1 MITLSSSTRS
11 LIVGI
16 AALFLL
22 TASDVSAAIK
32 QNNFPI
38 TASTPLIDGTAGWL
52 GVNES
57 SASGDCH
64 LLVTLLRNKVL
75 GYCALEGGAPLTE
88 IQLWVDGF
96 DTPVFTTPVV
106 GDGPFSFTV
115 DPAPALLVRAFSNDS
130 VKIQGHTTAGLE
142 IEGPLRRP
150 YGVTTFTVPV
160 YAAEVVPPSDSRALA
175 ICLVTVLSNPLFL
188 GVDCVHNLS
197 DPQTFA
203 LYGGAARS
211 TGQLALDL
219 TSSLG
224 ETTATYW
231 QPLDNAVYIAMAND
245 RTYLRMVGA
254 TENDIIRGQVNG
266 CRTSA
271 STICMF
277 GRFTVRAQG
286 KPSGDSTR
294 QVGATGELL
303 AAPFENLIIK
313 PGSIWITQTALFSL
327 TGENEQSLLVEMSDG
342 CSTGQG
348 IALNIVGTDFERFEY
363 FVFFTDL
370 MMGYSDQL
378 TTAGGYRLD
387 RRLAYA
393 MPCPPQP
400 EQ

>member
-1 MITLSSSTRS
+1 MITLSSSTRG

-32 QNNFPI
+32 QSNFPI
-38 TASTPLIDGTAGWL
+38 TASTALSDRTAGWL

-64 LLVTLLRNKVL
+64 LLVTLLRTKVL
-75 GYCALEGGAPLTE
+75 GYCALVGGAPLTE

-115 DPAPALLVRAFSNDS
+115 ESAPALLVRAFSNDS
-130 VKIQGHTTAGLE
+130 VKIQGHTIAGLE

-150 YGVTTFTVPV
+150 YDVTTFAVPV
-160 YAAEVVPPSDSRALA
+160 HGGEVVPPSNSRSLA
-175 ICLVTVLSNPLFL
+175 ICLVTVLAYPSFL
-188 GVDCVHNLS
+188 GVDCSHNLI
-197 DPQTFA
+197 DPQIFE
-203 LYGGAARS
+203 LYGGPAYS
-211 TGQLALDL
+211 TGLLALDL

-224 ETTATYW
+224 ETTAAYW
-231 QPLDNAVYIAMAND
+231 QPLDNAVSLAMAID

-254 TENDIIRGQVNG
+254 TENNIIRGQING

-271 STICMF
+271 STVCMF
-277 GRFTVRAQG
+277 GRFQVRAQG
-286 KPSGDSTR
+286 SPSNDSTR

-303 AAPFENLIIK
+303 AAPFESLIVTDDEVWK
-313 PGSIWITQTALFSL
+313 TQTALFSL

-342 CSTGQG
+342 CSTGRG
-348 IALNIVGTDFERFEY
+348 IALNIVGTDFERFDY
-363 FVFFTDL
+363 FVFFSDL
-370 MMGYSDQL
+370 LLGYSDQL
-378 TTAGGYRLD
+378 TTAGGYRLE

-393 MPCPPQP
+393 MPCPPQR
-400 EQ
+400 

>member
-1 MITLSSSTRS
+1 MITLSSSTRG

-32 QNNFPI
+32 QSNFPI
-38 TASTPLIDGTAGWL
+38 TASTALIDGTAGWL

-64 LLVTLLRNKVL
+64 LLVTLLRTKVL
-75 GYCALEGGAPLTE
+75 GYCALVGGAPLTE

-115 DPAPALLVRAFSNDS
+115 DPAPALLVRAFSTDS
-130 VKIQGHTTAGLE
+130 VKIQGHTIAGLE

-150 YGVTTFTVPV
+150 YDVTTFAVPV
-160 YAAEVVPPSDSRALA
+160 HGGEVVPPSNSRSLA
-175 ICLVTVLSNPLFL
+175 ICLVTVLADPSFL
-188 GVDCVHNLS
+188 GVDCSHNLI
-197 DPQTFA
+197 DPQIFE
-203 LYGGAARS
+203 LYGGPAYS

-224 ETTATYW
+224 ETTAAYW
-231 QPLDNAVYIAMAND
+231 QPLDNVVSIAMSID
-245 RTYLRMVGA
+245 STYLRMVGA
-254 TENDIIRGQVNG
+254 TENDIIRGQING

-271 STICMF
+271 STVCMF
-277 GRFTVRAQG
+277 GRFQVRAQG

-303 AAPFENLIIK
+303 AAPFESLIVTTDEVWK
-313 PGSIWITQTALFSL
+313 TQTALFSL

-342 CSTGQG
+342 CSTGRG
-348 IALNIVGTDFERFEY
+348 IALNIVGTDFERFDY
-363 FVFFTDL
+363 FVFFSDL
-370 MMGYSDQL
+370 LLGYSDQL

-393 MPCPPQP
+393 MPCPPQR
-400 EQ
+400 

>member
-1 MITLSSSTRS
+1 MITLSSSTRG

-22 TASDVSAAIK
+22 TASNGSAAIK
-32 QNNFPI
+32 QSNFPI
-38 TASTPLIDGTAGWL
+38 TASTALVDGTAGWL

-57 SASGDCH
+57 SASGDCY
-64 LLVTLLRNKVL
+64 LLVTLLRTKVL

-130 VKIQGHTTAGLE
+130 VKIQGHTIAGLE

-150 YGVTTFTVPV
+150 YDVTTFAVPV
-160 YAAEVVPPSDSRALA
+160 HGGEVVPPSNSRSLA
-175 ICLVTVLSNPLFL
+175 ICLVTVLAYPSFL
-188 GVDCVHNLS
+188 GVDCSHNLI
-197 DPQTFA
+197 DPQIFE
-203 LYGGAARS
+203 LYGGPAYS
-211 TGQLALDL
+211 TGLLALDL

-224 ETTATYW
+224 ETTAAYW
-231 QPLDNAVYIAMAND
+231 QPLDNAVSLAMAID

-254 TENDIIRGQVNG
+254 TENDIIRGQING

-271 STICMF
+271 STVCMF
-277 GRFTVRAQG
+277 GRFQVRAQG
-286 KPSGDSTR
+286 SPSNDSTR

-303 AAPFENLIIK
+303 AAPFESLIVTDDEVWK
-313 PGSIWITQTALFSL
+313 TQTALFSL

-342 CSTGQG
+342 CSTGRG
-348 IALNIVGTDFERFEY
+348 IALNIVGTDFERFDY
-363 FVFFTDL
+363 FVFFSDL
-370 MMGYSDQL
+370 LLGYSDQL
-378 TTAGGYRLD
+378 TTAGGYRLE

-393 MPCPPQP
+393 MPCPPQR
-400 EQ
+400 

>member
-1 MITLSSSTRS
+1 MITLSSSTRG

-32 QNNFPI
+32 QSNFPI
-38 TASTPLIDGTAGWL
+38 TASTALSDRTAGWL

-64 LLVTLLRNKVL
+64 LLVTLLRTKVL
-75 GYCALEGGAPLTE
+75 GYCALVGGAPLTE

-130 VKIQGHTTAGLE
+130 VKIQGHTIAGLE

-150 YGVTTFTVPV
+150 YDVTTFAVPV
-160 YAAEVVPPSDSRALA
+160 HGGEVVPPSNSRSLA
-175 ICLVTVLSNPLFL
+175 ICLVTVLAYPSFL
-188 GVDCVHNLS
+188 GVDCSHNLI
-197 DPQTFA
+197 DPQIFE
-203 LYGGAARS
+203 LYGGPAYS
-211 TGQLALDL
+211 TGLLALDL

-224 ETTATYW
+224 ETTAAYW
-231 QPLDNAVYIAMAND
+231 QPLDNAVSLAMAID

-254 TENDIIRGQVNG
+254 TENDIIRGQING

-271 STICMF
+271 STVCMF
-277 GRFTVRAQG
+277 GRFQVRAQG
-286 KPSGDSTR
+286 SPSNDSTR

-303 AAPFENLIIK
+303 AAPFESLIVTDDEVWK
-313 PGSIWITQTALFSL
+313 TQTALFSL

-342 CSTGQG
+342 CSTGRG
-348 IALNIVGTDFERFEY
+348 IALNIVGTDFERFDY
-363 FVFFTDL
+363 FVFFSDL
-370 MMGYSDQL
+370 LLGYSDQL
-378 TTAGGYRLD
+378 TTAGGYRLE

-393 MPCPPQP
+393 MPCPPQR
-400 EQ
+400 

>member
-1 MITLSSSTRS
+1 MITLSSSTRG

-32 QNNFPI
+32 QSNFPI
-38 TASTPLIDGTAGWL
+38 TASTALSDRTAGWL

-64 LLVTLLRNKVL
+64 LLVTLLRTKVL
-75 GYCALEGGAPLTE
+75 GYCALVGGAPLTE

-115 DPAPALLVRAFSNDS
+115 DPAPALLVRTFSNDS
-130 VKIQGHTTAGLE
+130 VKIQGHTIAGLE

-150 YGVTTFTVPV
+150 YDVTTFAVPV
-160 YAAEVVPPSDSRALA
+160 HGGEVVPPSNSRSLA
-175 ICLVTVLSNPLFL
+175 ICLVTVLAYPSFL
-188 GVDCVHNLS
+188 GVDCSHNLI
-197 DPQTFA
+197 DPQIFE
-203 LYGGAARS
+203 LYGGPAYS
-211 TGQLALDL
+211 TGLLALDL

-224 ETTATYW
+224 ETTAAYW
-231 QPLDNAVYIAMAND
+231 QPLDNAVSLAMAID

-254 TENDIIRGQVNG
+254 TENDIIRGQING

-271 STICMF
+271 STVCMF
-277 GRFTVRAQG
+277 GRFQVRAQG
-286 KPSGDSTR
+286 SPSNDSTR

-303 AAPFENLIIK
+303 AAPFESLIVTDDEVWK
-313 PGSIWITQTALFSL
+313 TQTALFSL

-342 CSTGQG
+342 CSTGRG
-348 IALNIVGTDFERFEY
+348 IALNIVGTDFERFDY
-363 FVFFTDL
+363 FVFFSDL
-370 MMGYSDQL
+370 LLGYSDQL
-378 TTAGGYRLD
+378 TTAGGYRLE

-393 MPCPPQP
+393 MPCPPQR
-400 EQ
+400 

>member
-1 MITLSSSTRS
+1 MITLSSSTRG

-32 QNNFPI
+32 QSNFPI
-38 TASTPLIDGTAGWL
+38 TASTALSDRTAGWL

-64 LLVTLLRNKVL
+64 LLVTLLRTKVL
-75 GYCALEGGAPLTE
+75 GYCALVGGAPLTE

-115 DPAPALLVRAFSNDS
+115 DSAPALLVRAFSNDS
-130 VKIQGHTTAGLE
+130 VKIQGHTIAGLE

-150 YGVTTFTVPV
+150 YDVTTFAVPV
-160 YAAEVVPPSDSRALA
+160 HGGEVVPPSNSRSLA
-175 ICLVTVLSNPLFL
+175 ICLVTVLAYPSFL
-188 GVDCVHNLS
+188 GVDCSHNLI
-197 DPQTFA
+197 DPQIFE
-203 LYGGAARS
+203 LYGGPAYS
-211 TGQLALDL
+211 TGLLALDL

-224 ETTATYW
+224 ETTAAYW
-231 QPLDNAVYIAMAND
+231 QPLDNAVSLAMAID

-254 TENDIIRGQVNG
+254 TENDIIRGQING

-271 STICMF
+271 STVCMF
-277 GRFTVRAQG
+277 GRFQVRAQG
-286 KPSGDSTR
+286 SPSNDSTR

-303 AAPFENLIIK
+303 AAPFESLIVTDDEVWK
-313 PGSIWITQTALFSL
+313 TQTALFSL

-342 CSTGQG
+342 CSTGRG
-348 IALNIVGTDFERFEY
+348 IALNIVGTDFERFDY
-363 FVFFTDL
+363 FVFFSDL
-370 MMGYSDQL
+370 LLGYSDQL
-378 TTAGGYRLD
+378 TTAGGYRLE

-393 MPCPPQP
+393 MPCPPQR
-400 EQ
+400 

>member
-1 MITLSSSTRS
+1 MITLSSSTRG

-22 TASDVSAAIK
+22 TASDVSASIK
-32 QNNFPI
+32 QSNFPI
-38 TASTPLIDGTAGWL
+38 TASTALSDRTAGWL

-64 LLVTLLRNKVL
+64 LLVTLLRTKVL
-75 GYCALEGGAPLTE
+75 GYCALVGGAPLTE

-130 VKIQGHTTAGLE
+130 VKIQGHTIAGLE

-150 YGVTTFTVPV
+150 YDVTTFAVPV
-160 YAAEVVPPSDSRALA
+160 HGGEVVPPSNSRSLA
-175 ICLVTVLSNPLFL
+175 ICLVTVLAYPSFL
-188 GVDCVHNLS
+188 GVDCSHNLI
-197 DPQTFA
+197 DPQIFE
-203 LYGGAARS
+203 LYGGPAYS
-211 TGQLALDL
+211 TGLLALDL

-224 ETTATYW
+224 ETTAAYW
-231 QPLDNAVYIAMAND
+231 QPLDNAVSLAMAID

-254 TENDIIRGQVNG
+254 TENNIIRGQING

-271 STICMF
+271 STVCMF
-277 GRFTVRAQG
+277 GRFQVRAQG
-286 KPSGDSTR
+286 SPSNDSTR

-303 AAPFENLIIK
+303 AAPFESLIVTDDEVWK
-313 PGSIWITQTALFSL
+313 TQTALFSL

-342 CSTGQG
+342 CSTGRG
-348 IALNIVGTDFERFEY
+348 IALNIVGTDFERFDY
-363 FVFFTDL
+363 FVFFSDL
-370 MMGYSDQL
+370 LLGYSDQL

-393 MPCPPQP
+393 MPCPPQR
-400 EQ
+400 

>member
-1 MITLSSSTRS
+1 MITLSSSTRG

-32 QNNFPI
+32 QSNFPI
-38 TASTPLIDGTAGWL
+38 TASTALSDRTAGWL

-64 LLVTLLRNKVL
+64 LLVTLLRTKVL
-75 GYCALEGGAPLTE
+75 GYCALVGGAPLTE

-130 VKIQGHTTAGLE
+130 VKIQGHTIAGLE

-150 YGVTTFTVPV
+150 YDVTTFAVPV
-160 YAAEVVPPSDSRALA
+160 HGGEVVPPSNSRSLA
-175 ICLVTVLSNPLFL
+175 ICLVTVLAYPSFL
-188 GVDCVHNLS
+188 GVDCSHNLI
-197 DPQTFA
+197 DPQIFE
-203 LYGGAARS
+203 LYGGPAYS
-211 TGQLALDL
+211 TGLLALDL

-224 ETTATYW
+224 ETTAAYW
-231 QPLDNAVYIAMAND
+231 QPLDNAVSLAMAID

-254 TENDIIRGQVNG
+254 TENDIIRGQING

-271 STICMF
+271 STVCMF
-277 GRFTVRAQG
+277 GRFQVRAQG
-286 KPSGDSTR
+286 SPSNDSTR
-294 QVGATGELL
+294 QLGATGELL
-303 AAPFENLIIK
+303 AAPFESLIVTDDEVWK
-313 PGSIWITQTALFSL
+313 TQTALFSL

-342 CSTGQG
+342 CSTGRG
-348 IALNIVGTDFERFEY
+348 IALNIVGTDFERFDY
-363 FVFFTDL
+363 FVFFSDL
-370 MMGYSDQL
+370 LLGYSDQL
-378 TTAGGYRLD
+378 TTAGGYRLE

-393 MPCPPQP
+393 MPCPPQR
-400 EQ
+400 

>member
-1 MITLSSSTRS
+1 MITLSSSTRG

-32 QNNFPI
+32 QSNFPI
-38 TASTPLIDGTAGWL
+38 TASTALSDRTAGWL

-64 LLVTLLRNKVL
+64 LLVTLLRTKVL
-75 GYCALEGGAPLTE
+75 GYCALVGGAPLTE

-130 VKIQGHTTAGLE
+130 VKIQGHTIAGLE

-150 YGVTTFTVPV
+150 YDVTTFAVPV
-160 YAAEVVPPSDSRALA
+160 HGGEVVPPSNSRSLA
-175 ICLVTVLSNPLFL
+175 ICLVTVLAYPSFL
-188 GVDCVHNLS
+188 GVDCSHNLI
-197 DPQTFA
+197 DPQIFE
-203 LYGGAARS
+203 LYGGPAYS
-211 TGQLALDL
+211 TGLLALDL

-224 ETTATYW
+224 ETTAAYW
-231 QPLDNAVYIAMAND
+231 QPLDNAVSLAMAID

-254 TENDIIRGQVNG
+254 TENNIIRGQING

-271 STICMF
+271 STVCMF
-277 GRFTVRAQG
+277 GRFQVRAQG
-286 KPSGDSTR
+286 SPSNDSTR

-303 AAPFENLIIK
+303 AAPFESLIVTDDEVWK
-313 PGSIWITQTALFSL
+313 TQTALFSL

-342 CSTGQG
+342 CSTGRG
-348 IALNIVGTDFERFEY
+348 IALNIVGTDFERFDY
-363 FVFFTDL
+363 FVFFSDL
-370 MMGYSDQL
+370 LLGYSDQL
-378 TTAGGYRLD
+378 TTAGGYRLE

-393 MPCPPQP
+393 MPCPPQR
-400 EQ
+400 

>member
-1 MITLSSSTRS
+1 MTTLPSSTRG

-16 AALFLL
+16 SALFLL

-32 QNNFPI
+32 QSNFPI
-38 TASTPLIDGTAGWL
+38 TTSTALSDGTAGWL

-64 LLVTLLRNKVL
+64 LLVTLLRTKVL
-75 GYCALEGGAPLTE
+75 GYCTLEGGAPLTE

-130 VKIQGHTTAGLE
+130 VKIQGHTIAGLE

-150 YGVTTFTVPV
+150 YDVTTFAVPV
-160 YAAEVVPPSDSRALA
+160 HGGEVVPPSNSRSLA
-175 ICLVTVLSNPLFL
+175 ICLVTVLADPSFL
-188 GVDCVHNLS
+188 GVDCSHNLI
-197 DPQTFA
+197 DPQIFE
-203 LYGGAARS
+203 LYGGPAYS

-224 ETTATYW
+224 ETTAAYW
-231 QPLDNAVYIAMAND
+231 QPLDNAVSLAMAID

-254 TENDIIRGQVNG
+254 TENDIIRGQING

-271 STICMF
+271 STVCMF
-277 GRFTVRAQG
+277 GRFQVRAQG

-303 AAPFENLIIK
+303 AAPFKSLIVTDDEVWK
-313 PGSIWITQTALFSL
+313 TQTALFSL

-342 CSTGQG
+342 CSTGRG
-348 IALNIVGTDFERFEY
+348 IALNIVGTDFERFDY
-363 FVFFTDL
+363 FVFFSDL
-370 MMGYSDQL
+370 LLGYSDQL
-378 TTAGGYRLD
+378 TTAGGYRLE

-393 MPCPPQP
+393 MPCPPQR
-400 EQ
+400 